1 MQAVILA
8 AGMGRRLGHYTKDNT
23 KCMVPVGGRTLIQRM
38 LDSLTRHPLS
48 RIVLVV
54 GYKSDNLKAH
64 VGESWNGVELAYVH
78 NEIYE
83 KTNNIYSLYLARD
96 YLLKEPTILLESD
109 LIFDDEVL
117 DTIINDPRE
126 SLVLVA
132 KFQSWMDGTVVNIG
146 EESLIKEYISGRN
159 FKFAKSRKYYKTVNI
174 YKFSVEFANKR
185 YLPFLEAYIQ
195 SVGENE
201 YYEQVLSVINFL
213 DARDLRACI
222 LKDDHHWYEIDDKQ
236 DLDNA
241 EVLFAE
247 NRDRLARFQER
258 YGGYWRY
265 PELTDYC
272 YLVNPYFPPKRFK
285 EEMKSNL
292 SILISEY
299 PSGQKVQNLLASQL
313 FNVHRESI
321 LVGNGAAELIRIM
334 MSRPDIITGFILP
347 TFSEYHHHVET
358 GDSRFFIPDNP
369 NFQYGIE
376 ELKSFAKGLDRLIII
391 NPDNPSGNFIPKK
404 NILELAAYL
413 RERSIQLILDESFID
428 FSEDGINNSLI
439 HDDIL
444 GSFPNLVV
452 VRSISKSY
460 AVPGLRLG
468 ILASSDRDFLKGIE
482 RGIPIWNI
490 NSFAEF
496 FLQIIGKYHL
506 EYLESCRKIVVERT
520 RFHQELMRLAGVR
533 PIRSQANYITCQLLG
548 GMKATTITERLLN
561 SHNLFI
567 KDLTGKKG
575 IPADKE
581 YVRLAI
587 RRRSDNNKLLSALAR
602 VLETC

>member
-54 GYKSDNLKAH
+54 GYKSENLKAH
-64 VGESWNGVELAYVH
+64 VGKSWNGVQLTYVH
-78 NEIYE
+78 NGIYE
-83 KTNNIYSLYLARD
+83 KTNNIYSLYLARN
-96 YLLKEPTILLESD
+96 YLLTEPTILLESD
-109 LIFDDEVL
+109 LIFDDMVL

-132 KFQSWMDGTVVNIG
+132 KFQSWMDGTVVSIG

-159 FKFAKSRKYYKTVNI
+159 FKFANSRKYYKTVNI

-222 LKDDHHWYEIDDKQ
+222 LEDEHHWYEIDDKQ

-241 EVLFAE
+241 EVLFAGDKE
-247 NRDRLARFQER
+247 RLARFQER

-265 PELTDYC
+265 PRLTDYC

-313 FNVHRESI
+313 FNIHRKSV
-321 LVGNGAAELIRIM
+321 LVGNGAAELIKIM
-334 MSRPDIITGFILP
+334 MNKPGIVTGFILP
-347 TFSEYHHHVET
+347 TFSEYHHQVET
-358 GDSRFFIPDNP
+358 RDSRFFTPGNPD
-369 NFQYGIE
+369 FQYGIE
-376 ELKSFAKGLDRLIII
+376 ELKLFAEGLNRLLII

-404 NILELAAYL
+404 DILELAAYL

-428 FSEDGINNSLI
+428 FSEDGIANTLI
-439 HDDIL
+439 HNEIL
-444 GSFPNLVV
+444 ECFPNLVV
-452 VRSISKSY
+452 VKSISKSY
-460 AVPGLRLG
+460 AVAGLRLG
-468 ILASSDRDFLKGIE
+468 ILASSDRNFLMGIE
-482 RGIPIWNI
+482 QGVPIWNI

-496 FLQIIGKYHL
+496 FLQNIGKYQL
-506 EYLESCRKIVVERT
+506 QYSESCRKIVVERT
-520 RFHQELMRLAGVR
+520 RFHQELTLLSGIR

-548 GMKATTITERLLN
+548 GVKATTVTERLLN

-575 IPADKE
+575 IPANQE
-581 YVRLAI
+581 YIRLAI
-587 RRRSDNNKLLSALAR
+587 RKRSDNNRLISALGQ
-602 VLETC
+602 VLEAC